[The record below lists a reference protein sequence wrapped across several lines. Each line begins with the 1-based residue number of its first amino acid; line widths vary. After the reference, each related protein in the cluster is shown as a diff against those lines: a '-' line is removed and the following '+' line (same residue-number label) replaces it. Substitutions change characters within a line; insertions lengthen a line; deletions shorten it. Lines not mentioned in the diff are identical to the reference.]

1 MNSSS
6 KINTEELYNLL
17 LARAYQHE
25 LFSDLGQHKNEGK
38 DVRTQCPYCQG
49 NDFTFSKEKPTFHCW
64 NCDKGGD
71 WITYLQEIKG
81 YSFIEAAQYLADA
94 AGVALEGL
102 DEKQWQAKQKKAQL
116 LEVAQEFLQ
125 ASLKEETPVHKYLS
139 ERGYSQAEIELM
151 ELGALNDANEFKQ
164 HLLAAGFNNEEVE
177 SAGLF
182 KKNSQG
188 KYYCHFRQHPLITLW
203 KDAAGRAI
211 GMVGRVI
218 KDGVEPKYL
227 YTPSMR
233 RDVGLLGLAKARG
246 KRQIM
251 LVEGVMDV
259 KLLQA
264 KGINNVVA
272 TGGTSLSKE
281 QLRSLELAGCEVLY
295 LAFDNDKAGQKA
307 THKLIKDIRAD
318 SFIRPYVL
326 QFANYKDL
334 DELVRAEGVETLKNQ
349 ATRLAWHKWE
359 THFLLSQH
367 DTVTD
372 EGLDE
377 ALETTLTLYYHL
389 ADRIQR
395 RQVLELLQANTKL
408 TEEELLS
415 RAEAVKEKQEKKRLE
430 QRLKSLS
437 KTLQIQAETGDIW
450 KARQLLQDELEHLS
464 TEQSFEPP
472 EPYTTDR
479 FLTDILNV
487 QEGLKTGWSHLDE
500 VISIPI
506 GAITL
511 VAGRPSHGKT
521 TTLLNM
527 YWNMLELYPEKTF
540 YFFSYEEAAK
550 NLSLKLLLLS
560 SGVILNK
567 QTNQGAF
574 VNYLKNR
581 DIPMTEGGGLSREEQ
596 RIEYAIGHMK
606 QLTDARKLYLVDER
620 LTAEALVS
628 TVTQLSTEADTGAVF
643 IDYIQK
649 VPLAKPSNQRYVDV
663 KLASELIL
671 EAAVHLDI
679 PIIMGAQ
686 LGRGD
691 NRSGDKR
698 KIRLDNLR
706 ESGDLEQ
713 DANLVLGVYHPAME
727 QAELESQEENQQDTT
742 LQIIPL
748 KNRGGGAVQRNFF
761 FNFHKPTLRLE
772 PQQNAGTY

>member
-1 MNSSS
+1 MNPSS

-25 LFSDLGQHKNEGK
+25 LFSDLGQQRNEGK

-49 NDFTFSKEKPTFHCW
+49 NNFTFSKEKPTFHCW

-71 WITYLQEIKG
+71 WITYLQEVKD
-81 YSFIEAAQYLADA
+81 YSFIEAAQYLADI
-94 AGVALEGL
+94 AGVTLEGI
-102 DEKQWQAKQKKAQL
+102 DEKQWQVKQQKAKL

-125 ASLKEETPVHKYLS
+125 DSLKKDTQVHKYLS

-151 ELGALNDANEFKQ
+151 ELGALTDAKKLQ
-164 HLLAAGFNNEEVE
+164 KHLLELDFTNKELET
-177 SAGLF
+177 AGLF

-188 KYYCHFRQHPLITLW
+188 NYYCHFWQHPLITLW
-203 KDAAGRAI
+203 KDSTGRAI
-211 GMVGRVI
+211 GMVGRAI
-218 KDGVEPKYL
+218 KNEAEPKYL
-227 YTPSMR
+227 YTPSMK
-233 RDVGLLGLAKARG
+233 RDVGLLGLTKARG
-246 KRQIM
+246 RRQIM

-264 KGINNVVA
+264 KGVHNVVA

-295 LAFDNDKAGQKA
+295 LAFDNDNAGKKA
-307 THKLIKDIRAD
+307 THKLLKNIRAD

-326 QFANYKDL
+326 QFSNYKDL
-334 DELVRAEGVETLKNQ
+334 DELVRAEGVEVLKTQ
-349 ATRLAWHKWE
+349 ATRVAWHKWE
-359 THFLLSQH
+359 TQFLLSQH
-367 DTVTD
+367 DTATD

-377 ALETTLTLYYHL
+377 ALEVSLTLYHNL

-395 RQVLELLQANTKL
+395 RQVLELLQTNTNL

-415 RAEAVKEKQEKKRLE
+415 RAEVVTEKQEKKRLE
-430 QRLKSLS
+430 QRLKALS
-437 KTLQIQAETGDIW
+437 KTLQTQAETVDIW
-450 KARQLLQDELEHLS
+450 RARQLLQDELEHLS
-464 TEQSFEPP
+464 TKQSFEPP

-574 VNYLKNR
+574 INYLKNR
-581 DIPMTEGGGLSREEQ
+581 DVPMTEGGRLSREEQ
-596 RIEYAIGHMK
+596 RIEKSIEQMK
-606 QLTDARKLYLVDER
+606 QLTDAKKLYLVDER

-628 TVTQLSTEADTGAVF
+628 TVTQLSAETDTGAVF

-671 EAAVHLDI
+671 EAAVQLDV

-691 NRSGDKR
+691 SRGGDKR